1 MKYRQIQS
9 TDLTVSEVGFG
20 VWSVSMNWWGE
31 VSEPDA
37 IQLLRKAADL
47 GITFFDT
54 ADTYGA
60 GYGEEIVPKALADRR
75 SEIVIGTKFGYDIE
89 APREGHRERPQRW
102 DPEFVKRACESS
114 LKRLQTDYIDL
125 YQYHNARLDVI
136 QREDTLGALEDLKA
150 EGKIRHYA
158 VAVGPDIGWREEG
171 LYTIEERGI
180 PAQLIYSI
188 LEQDPADV
196 MIKAAES
203 AGVGVYARVP
213 HASGMLDGKYT
224 KDTVLDEMPFDSSDH
239 RAYRRM
245 HWLKQSIEKLKKID
259 FMIAGKPAT
268 VGQIAMKFVL
278 TPQVMASCIPTMTS
292 VEQIEEYAAVSD
304 VDDISQDELDRL
316 VSLCADNFGVGD
328 PDPQKSS
335 TSSTGWVDHNGEPVD
350 RKVVVP
356 GVS

>member
-37 IQLLRKAADL
+37 IKLLQRAADL

-54 ADTYGA
+54 ADTYGS
-60 GYGEEIVPKALADRR
+60 GYGEEIVSKALAGRR
-75 SEIVIGTKFGYDIE
+75 SDIVIGTKFGYDIE
-89 APREGHRERPQRW
+89 APREGHTERPQCW
-102 DPEFVKRACESS
+102 DPDFVKRACENS

-136 QREDTLGALEDLKA
+136 QREDTLGALEDLRA

-171 LYTIEERGI
+171 LYTINERGI

-188 LEQDPADV
+188 LEQGPADV
-196 MIKAAES
+196 MIEAAEQ

-224 KDTVLDEMPFDSSDH
+224 KDTVLDEMPFDASDH

-245 HWLKQSIEKLKKID
+245 HWMQQSIEKLKQID
-259 FMIAGKPAT
+259 FIIAGKPAT
-268 VGQIAMKFVL
+268 VGQIAIKFVL
-278 TPQVMASCIPTMTS
+278 APQIMASCIPTMTTIG
-292 VEQIEEYAAVSD
+292 QIEEYAAVSEI
-304 VDDISQDELDRL
+304 DDIPQDELDRL
-316 VSLCADNFGVGD
+316 ALIYADNFGEGL

-335 TSSTGWVDHNGEPVD
+335 TSGTGWVDHNGDPVD
-350 RKVVVP
+350 RKMVAP
-356 GVS
+356 GVP